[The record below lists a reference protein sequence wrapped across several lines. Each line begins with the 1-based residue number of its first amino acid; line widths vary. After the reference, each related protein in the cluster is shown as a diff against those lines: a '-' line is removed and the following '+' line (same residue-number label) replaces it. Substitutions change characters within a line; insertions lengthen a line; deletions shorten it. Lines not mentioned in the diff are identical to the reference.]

1 MIKSN
6 IFSSQ
11 ESYEAPVCE
20 TINMVVEVNFMSN
33 EGVDDD
39 NEDLDF

>member
-6 IFSSQ
+6 NFSSQ

-20 TINMVVEVNFMSN
+20 TINMVVEVNFMESTP
-33 EGVDDD
+33 DDD
-39 NEDLDF
+39 EPIDF

>member
-6 IFSSQ
+6 NFSSQ

-20 TINMVVEVNFMSN
+20 TINAMVEVNFMSN
-33 EGVDDD
+33 EVIDDD
-39 NEDLDF
+39 DEEIKY